1 MNEVTPADGTGIP
14 ARARGQGVR
23 ACVAVAVA
31 LAVWLPCLH
40 LFFAVDPLR
49 FRAERGVAPEA
60 RAMLRRQLALWET
73 PDARARELARM
84 RRSNAEWDF
93 MGRTFLVLALANASL
108 REPGERDRYLA
119 IMDALI
125 SETIRLERENG
136 IYYFLM
142 DYAQA
147 GSFLGPTRRSLFQD
161 GEIAMM
167 LAARRLV
174 REKPEYKAPLAERA
188 AWMLQQMEAGPVL
201 CGESYPDEC
210 WMFCNAVALAAFRMC
225 DALDGSD
232 HRPFARRWVETAKR
246 KLVDPATGLLVSNFS
261 LAGEVG
267 DGPEGSSIWMVAHC
281 LQIVDRPF
289 AGDQYRRARKELARN
304 ALGFGYAREWP
315 EWRVGMPDVDS
326 GPVVPGLQASA
337 GSSGMALLAAAAFDD
352 RAYLASLLTS
362 LEFGAFPE
370 RRNGQLRYL
379 ASNQVGD
386 AAMLYALVL
395 GPLWKE
401 VERRA
406 AAAPAAPAPAARRT
420 P

>member
-1 MNEVTPADGTGIP
+1 MKRTDRI
-14 ARARGQGVR
+14 RRRGR
-23 ACVAVAVA
+23 LLASLA
-31 LAVWLPCLH
+31 LAAAVWLPCLH
-40 LFFAVDPLR
+40 LVFGVDLAR
-49 FRAERGVAPEA
+49 FRADRAVAPEA
-60 RAMLRRQLALWET
+60 KAMLQRQLALWET
-73 PDARARELARM
+73 PDARTRELARM

-93 MGRTFLVLALANASL
+93 MGRTFLVLALANAGL
-108 REPGERDRYLA
+108 REPAEQERYLG

-125 SETIRLERENG
+125 SETLRLERENG

-147 GSFLGPTRRSLFQD
+147 RPFLGPTRRSLFQD

-174 REKPEYKAPLAERA
+174 REKPEYQAPLAERA
-188 AWMLQQMEAGPVL
+188 AWMLKQMEAGPVL

-232 HRPFARRWVETAKR
+232 HRPFARRWMEMAKQ
-246 KLVDPATGLLVSNFS
+246 KLVEPSTGLLVSNFS

-289 AGDQYRRARKELARN
+289 AEDQYRRARKELARSV
-304 ALGFGYAREWP
+304 LGFGYAREWP
-315 EWRVGMPDVDS
+315 ESRVGMPDVDS
-326 GPVVPGLQASA
+326 GPVIPGLQASA
-337 GSSGMALLAAAAFDD
+337 GSSGMALVAAAAFDD
-352 RAYLASLLTS
+352 RAYLASLLAS

-370 RRNGQLRYL
+370 RKGGRLHYL

-395 GPLWKE
+395 GLLWEE

-406 AAAPAAPAPAARRT
+406 STAPSAPAPAARRT